1 MSDDWK
7 LPWDGGCLCGQIRFR
22 ISAPPLL
29 TAACHCAWCQ
39 KRSASAYSL
48 TITVPT
54 GGFAVTQGEPE
65 LGKGPS
71 PNPHFF
77 CPACKNWVFLRL
89 DALGIV
95 NVRPTMLDEHLWFRP
110 FIEIFAS
117 RKLPWAATSA
127 VHSFETL
134 PDPQAFGSLIEAFS
148 REGARPA

>member
-7 LPWDGGCLCGQIRFR
+7 LPWGGACLCGQIRFW

-54 GGFAVTQGEPE
+54 GGFAVTRGEPE

-71 PNPHFF
+71 N
-77 CPACKNWVFLRL
+77 LRRL
-89 DALGIV
+89 
-95 NVRPTMLDEHLWFRP
+95 
-110 FIEIFAS
+110 
-117 RKLPWAATSA
+117 
-127 VHSFETL
+127 
-134 PDPQAFGSLIEAFS
+134 
-148 REGARPA
+148 